1 MCDALAF
8 SGAVAVFIFITVRPY
23 HVFDER
29 VEKKSSKSV
38 SVQVTGI
45 LWVFLCMPYLR
56 LEHLMVRYHLMSLNH
71 IIFFCQ
77 PTSWI
82 FYRMFFVYRVHIM
95 LERLLQLLLAC
106 SRSHR
111 ECVSHS
117 VHLLYS
123 FVSPF
128 ISSWF
133 DHLRIQNPLN
143 NRKPQQKQQQRTAKG
158 DIKLYGRHTFTFTHS
173 LADALQ
179 IFKPCV
185 CVCECVATLHIE

>member
-1 MCDALAF
+1 MLWLFPGLLLFPFLLRYGHTTCLM
-8 SGAVAVFIFITVRPY
+8 G
-23 HVFDER
+23 ER
-29 VEKKSSKSV
+29 KKNFSKSV

-45 LWVFLCMPYLR
+45 LWVFLCMLNLR
-56 LEHLMVRYHLMSLNH
+56 LEHLMAGWHLMSLNH

-82 FYRMFFVYRVHIM
+82 FYRMFFVYRVDIM
-95 LERLLQLLLAC
+95 LERLLLLAQC
-106 SRSHR
+106 SRSYR

-143 NRKPQQKQQQRTAKG
+143 NRMPQQKQQQRTRREISNYMGGILTPLLPFSCRRPTNVQTVCASVWQ
-158 DIKLYGRHTFTFTHS
+158 HS
-173 LADALQ
+173 
-179 IFKPCV
+179 I
-185 CVCECVATLHIE
+185 